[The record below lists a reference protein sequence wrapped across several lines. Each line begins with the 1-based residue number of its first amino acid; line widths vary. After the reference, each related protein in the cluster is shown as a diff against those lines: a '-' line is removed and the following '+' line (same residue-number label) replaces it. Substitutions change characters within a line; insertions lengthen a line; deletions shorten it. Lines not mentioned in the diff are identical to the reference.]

1 MSILVRASQRTP
13 FSSGRGVISVA
24 DSEDSD
30 MDSEV
35 MENSVSSKI
44 NDKQESLSENTV
56 DEDSI
61 LYEIQE
67 VCRRNKFMCQVPY
80 YTQKLKTV
88 ALF

>member
-13 FSSGRGVISVA
+13 YSSGRRVISVA

-61 LYEIQE
+61 LYDIQE

>member
-1 MSILVRASQRTP
+1 
-13 FSSGRGVISVA
+13 
-24 DSEDSD
+24 

-61 LYEIQE
+61 LYDIQE
-67 VCRRNKFMCQVPY
+67 VCRQNKFMCQVPCH
-80 YTQKLKTV
+80 TQKLKTV
-88 ALF
+88 AVF